1 MIILLLSQ
9 MQASVTAKTTT
20 NPRPIGWQSLKSDN
34 LSLGGYT
41 LARVVKKTALR
52 CEEGSRVYVRMQLAN
67 EVLYLEVSDTTFEL
81 ASLL

>member
-41 LARVVKKTALR
+41 LARVVKKKLPS
-52 CEEGSRVYVRMQLAN
+52 GVRRAVGCM
-67 EVLYLEVSDTTFEL
+67 
-81 ASLL
+81 